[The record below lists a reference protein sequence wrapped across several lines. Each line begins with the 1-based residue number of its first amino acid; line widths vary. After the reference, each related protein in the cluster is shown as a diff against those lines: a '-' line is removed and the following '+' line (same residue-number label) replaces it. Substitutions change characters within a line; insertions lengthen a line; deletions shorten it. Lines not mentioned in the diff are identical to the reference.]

1 MTTLP
6 SHHEIASTPGFW
18 LGVAAYLLP
27 TFPIA
32 YAWHLVIFRAGL

>member
-1 MTTLP
+1 MTTIR
-6 SHHEIASTPGFW
+6 SHDEIASTRSFW

-32 YAWHLVIFRAGL
+32 YAWHLVAFGL